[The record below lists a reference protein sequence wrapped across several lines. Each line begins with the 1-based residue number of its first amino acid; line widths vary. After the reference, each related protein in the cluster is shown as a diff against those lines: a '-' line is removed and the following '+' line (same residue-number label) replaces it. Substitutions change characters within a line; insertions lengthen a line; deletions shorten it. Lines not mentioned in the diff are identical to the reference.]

1 MIEAKQI
8 FEVVKSKDLKALK
21 QYISAI
27 PKALGE
33 INEEGIPA
41 LHLLVRTGN
50 LEMVKFAIEYS
61 IVNPCIVDGR
71 GNTILH
77 YAVESGN
84 LDLVKYLVE
93 RVGVP
98 IDRANLLGETPFDV
112 AHNRVK
118 YASENY
124 ALRKKL
130 VESELPDEN
139 KLPGESEL
147 SEQKKV
153 SEQGKA
159 SEERENICEYF
170 RQVLGCT
177 MDEMYHNP
185 IRRGMH
191 PDPSIVRVGEDYYM
205 VNSSFM
211 FFPCIP
217 ISHSKDL
224 LHWEVIGHAI
234 TNPEWA
240 RLKDLEGGR
249 GYWAPDISYYEGKF
263 YITATYR
270 LNDGGEK
277 LRYQMVTSSEK
288 PEGPYCEPVFLDEDG
303 IDPSIFTDVDGRRY
317 MLLNRG
323 ARIFEISPDGRK
335 ILSEP
340 KLLWYGHNQKAS
352 EGPHLL
358 YKDGYYYLFM
368 AEGGTGMGHR
378 ISVARSKSLM
388 GVYEPCP
395 YNPILRQWD
404 EERQLQ
410 CCGHGKPVQTAEGD
424 WYMVYLCYRPGAT
437 GYGILGRE
445 TAMDP
450 ITWTAD
456 GWPIVN
462 SLKGPSDLQRKPAI
476 KPQSEFCSAE
486 EFTKE
491 RIAAERPAME
501 RPAKVD
507 VEYRGST
514 LFAPN
519 RGYFGEWSTVR
530 GTEPGSYEEADGKI
544 VIHGNG
550 LDLNTLDYGTILVKP
565 QTDFS
570 FEMRCRVS
578 VEALHTDLQAVGDWD
593 AGLTCYYDENSYLK
607 LALAQREGKVG
618 ILVAEYVDDRYVTK
632 QSEALPEGA
641 LSEQS
646 KALPEGA
653 LSEQSEALSEETMR
667 VQSKA
672 LPEGTVSV
680 ELRIVTRG
688 LERSSYYRVDKS
700 GEESC
705 TCGKEDNSTA
715 WKPVQIFENTSYLS
729 SEGLSKG
736 KRFTGAMAGI
746 YVHGKVTAAFGNV
759 EI

>member
-1 MIEAKQI
+1 MKNI
-8 FEVVKSKDLKALK
+8 FEIVESQDLNTLK
-21 QYISAI
+21 QYIFQN

-33 INEEGIPA
+33 ENEAGVPA
-41 LHLLVRTGN
+41 LHLLVEMGD
-50 LEMVKFAIEYS
+50 LESVKFSIEYS
-61 IVNPCIVDGR
+61 IVNPCIVDKS

-77 YAVESGN
+77 CGVKSGN
-84 LDLVKYLVE
+84 LELVKYLVE
-93 RVGVP
+93 RVSAP
-98 IDRANLLGETPFDV
+98 IDRANLFGVTAFDLAWKQEETGI
-112 AHNRVK
+112 
-118 YASENY
+118 Y
-124 ALRKKL
+124 
-130 VESELPDEN
+130 
-139 KLPGESEL
+139 
-147 SEQKKV
+147 
-153 SEQGKA
+153 
-159 SEERENICEYF
+159 EYF
-170 RQVLGCT
+170 CECMGSTL
-177 MDEMYHNP
+177 DELYHNP

-277 LRYQMVTSSEK
+277 LRYQMVTSSDK

-323 ARIFEISPDGRK
+323 ARIFEISADGRE
-335 ILSEP
+335 IISEP
-340 KLLWYGHNQKAS
+340 RLLWYGHNQKAS

-378 ISVARSKSLM
+378 ISVARSKTLM
-388 GVYEPCP
+388 GVFEPCP

-410 CCGHGKPVQTAEGD
+410 CCGHGKPVQTPDGD
-424 WYMVYLCYRPGAT
+424 WYMVYLCYRPGAL

-450 ITWTAD
+450 ITWTVD

-462 SLKGPSDLQRKPAI
+462 SLKGPSDLQKKPRG
-476 KPQSEFCSAE
+476 AE
-486 EFTKE
+486 ESYGAHVRRESQVLSSKTDLLSD
-491 RIAAERPAME
+491 I
-501 RPAKVD
+501 
-507 VEYRGST
+507 GIWQ
-514 LFAPN
+514 
-519 RGYFGEWSTVR
+519 EWSTVR
-530 GTEPGSYEEADGKI
+530 GAVPGTYEFGENQV

-550 LDLNTLDYGTILVKP
+550 LDLNTLDYGAILVKP
-565 QTDFS
+565 QADFS
-570 FEMRCRVS
+570 FEMSCRVS
-578 VEALHTDLQAVGDWD
+578 MEPVGEVSATAAESDGKMED

-607 LALAQREGKVG
+607 LAIAYRNGQCG
-618 ILVAEYVDDRYVTK
+618 ILAAEYVG
-632 QSEALPEGA
+632 EGYET
-641 LSEQS
+641 EQFVPLQDCEEMSAGEGES
-646 KALPEGA
+646 KAEDV
-653 LSEQSEALSEETMR
+653 R
-667 VQSKA
+667 KDV
-672 LPEGTVSV
+672 V
-680 ELRIVTRG
+680 ELRIVTEG
-688 LERSSYYRVDKS
+688 LKRSCYYRKYIDEK
-700 GEESC
+700 
-705 TCGKEDNSTA
+705 TCGNATESARINWTSIAT
-715 WKPVQIFENTSYLS
+715 FENTSYLS
-729 SEGLSKG
+729 SEGLTKG

-746 YVHGKVTAAFGNV
+746 YVHGRITGVFENV
-759 EI
+759 NI